1 MKIISKYIKLGNHKI
16 FLKLYLFFV
25 FLFILGNV
33 SISLSGDSIV
43 LLNSHGVRGKKM
55 SHTQYECIHKG
66 VLSTYI
72 DIDFFSFLTKHI
84 GLQTT
89 LRLLYTFL
97 NIYTHTHYIHTC
109 SHIHSQ
115 MKGEIATVWIARQCN
130 EKF

>member
-1 MKIISKYIKLGNHKI
+1 M
-16 FLKLYLFFV
+16 
-25 FLFILGNV
+25 
-33 SISLSGDSIV
+33 